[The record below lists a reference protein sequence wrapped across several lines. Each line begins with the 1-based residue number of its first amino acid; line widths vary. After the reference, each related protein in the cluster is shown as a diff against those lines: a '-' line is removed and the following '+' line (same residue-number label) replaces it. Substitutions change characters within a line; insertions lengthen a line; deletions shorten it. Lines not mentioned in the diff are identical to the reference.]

1 MVTTGMRSLAP
12 PAPSGRRVA
21 VFAGHYSPH
30 IGGVETY
37 SQRLWTR
44 MIRRGWE
51 VLLVTS
57 DVGGGPPE
65 ERADGITVHRLP
77 CLGLMGGRFPI
88 VLPSLRLA
96 RTLRALNALNPGAV
110 VTNLRFMPPCWLGAA
125 WAWLHGVPR
134 LHIEHG
140 SSHVP
145 LRSLAGNWASALIDR
160 TVGRLMVRSAHRC
173 VGVSSGSRAFVES
186 LGAVNPG
193 LLPAGVDV
201 SLPEAAPRD
210 SWRDRLGLAKGE
222 RAVLFLGRVTEDKGI
237 LVLLDAWT
245 RLDAQHGVHLVIAG
259 DGGAMPEVRRR
270 AAAMKGVQVLGPV
283 PPVDVPNL
291 LSACDLLVHP
301 SLASEGRPMAILEAA
316 AAGLA
321 VLSTPQGVAG
331 DLVASPQDGTLV
343 PAGSPDALAEALRR
357 VLEDDQGRLAQGASL
372 QRRVLEM
379 LGWDR
384 VLATAEAE
392 LQATSDAGQ

>member
-1 MVTTGMRSLAP
+1 
-12 PAPSGRRVA
+12 
-21 VFAGHYSPH
+21 
-30 IGGVETY
+30 
-37 SQRLWTR
+37 
-44 MIRRGWE
+44 
-51 VLLVTS
+51 
-57 DVGGGPPE
+57 
-65 ERADGITVHRLP
+65 
-77 CLGLMGGRFPI
+77 
-88 VLPSLRLA
+88 
-96 RTLRALNALNPGAV
+96 
-110 VTNLRFMPPCWLGAA
+110 
-125 WAWLHGVPR
+125 
-134 LHIEHG
+134 
-140 SSHVP
+140 
-145 LRSLAGNWASALIDR
+145 
-160 TVGRLMVRSAHRC
+160 
-173 VGVSSGSRAFVES
+173 
-186 LGAVNPG
+186 
-193 LLPAGVDV
+193 
-201 SLPEAAPRD
+201 
-210 SWRDRLGLAKGE
+210 
-222 RAVLFLGRVTEDKGI
+222 VTEDKGI
-237 LVLLDAWT
+237 LVLLDAWA

-283 PPVDVPNL
+283 PPVDVPHL

-357 VLEDDQGRLAQGASL
+357 VLDDDEGRLAQGASL

-384 VLATAEAE
+384 VLAKAEAE